1 VLNTLENMDRA
12 LDEDR
17 TVENYKELL
26 RECYKVLPSVTP
38 KPKSECEHDHEILKA
53 YSDGANAVL
62 DKIRAE
68 IDTARFVDKDTKYC
82 RNANATGLEVALDII
97 DRYKA
102 EGSKE

>member
-1 VLNTLENMDRA
+1 MTRDNE
-12 LDEDR
+12 
-17 TVENYKELL
+17 
-26 RECYKVLPSVTP
+26 
-38 KPKSECEHDHEILKA
+38 
-53 YSDGANAVL
+53 VL

-68 IDTARFVDKDTKYC
+68 IDTARFVDKDTKHC